1 MGDMKILAVDD
12 SPSLLNFLVSYLK
25 ESGHEVVEA
34 PNGRVAADL
43 LDNHVFDIIVSDLNM
58 VILGGLELLTLVR
71 KHHVHCSCPFILL
84 TTELDAALKEEAR
97 NLGATGWMTKPFD
110 PEKFDQ
116 LLSRFEPV

>member
-43 LDNHVFDIIVSDLNM
+43 LD
-58 VILGGLELLTLVR
+58 
-71 KHHVHCSCPFILL
+71 HHVHCSCPFILL